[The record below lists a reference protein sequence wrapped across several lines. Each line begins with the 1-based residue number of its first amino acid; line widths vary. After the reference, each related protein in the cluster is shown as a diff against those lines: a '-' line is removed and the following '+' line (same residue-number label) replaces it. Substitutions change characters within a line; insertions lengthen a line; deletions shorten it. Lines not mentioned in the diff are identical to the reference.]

1 VLFRSLDRVY
11 TRYDNGGADATA
23 TALSERG
30 IGGGRA
36 DRRCTFTTIKDEG
49 LGSHGPAWILVR
61 APCSWSVE
69 VFDLSR
75 FLHPAGR
82 LLPSWCVLP
91 NSRFGFQA
99 AARL

>member
-1 VLFRSLDRVY
+1 MHSVVTGQANLVRVCCAAGRKRGAGRRFLGPGCCFEILGRVY

-61 APCSWSVE
+61 APCS
-69 VFDLSR
+69 
-75 FLHPAGR
+75 
-82 LLPSWCVLP
+82 
-91 NSRFGFQA
+91 
-99 AARL
+99 